1 MKKFEAD
8 TSLTRN
14 GYFLANGDDY
24 TFNKT
29 LFGMMQATC
38 KGNFNRDNLTLYRSQ
53 RYAQSKA
60 DNGNFYFG
68 PKSLLLYGAAS
79 FLYELFPSFGPA
91 GNPDVA
97 TISSFFGASSDG
109 NGGYTFNHQ
118 DKIPPN
124 WYNRRAPYTI
134 LISP

>member
-14 GYFLANGDDY
+14 DYFLANGDDY
-24 TFNKT
+24 TFNET

-38 KGNFNRDNLTLYRSQ
+38 KGNFNRNNLALYRSQ

-60 DNGNFYFG
+60 DSGNFYFG

-79 FLYELFPSFGPA
+79 FPLR
-91 GNPDVA
+91 
-97 TISSFFGASSDG
+97 TIPLLWPRG
-109 NGGYTFNHQ
+109 
-118 DKIPPN
+118 
-124 WYNRRAPYTI
+124 
-134 LISP
+134 